1 MAEGYP
7 LCRVGGRPR
16 GVDRPPPRLGRRRHA
31 VRRLPEQKAATEM
44 ATKIACTARRSHSVY
59 ESQPDA
65 VADLIRRATVS

>member
-1 MAEGYP
+1 M
-7 LCRVGGRPR
+7 
-16 GVDRPPPRLGRRRHA
+16 
-31 VRRLPEQKAATEM
+31 RRLPEQKAATEM